1 MILGGGVKIN
11 VSCYMIKR
19 DFFDLDP
26 LLKNGFRA
34 PVRNPLVFLY
44 RHYLS
49 GRDLRY
55 RFHAPNDS
63 RILWAGQNCYTFVLF
78 TPAVLQE
85 VAVSYKQLTTSRRLP
100 QRLPEQ
106 GLRPATS
113 VAVPRT
119 TSSLCNR
126 SFAVAAPRAWNKLQS
141 PLRRVYSVNT
151 VRHQLKAVLFA
162 QAF

>member
-26 LLKNGFRA
+26 LLKNGSRA

-55 RFHAPNDS
+55 RFHAPERLSHPLD
-63 RILWAGQNCYTFVLF
+63 RPKLLHFRPLYACC
-78 TPAVLQE
+78 
-85 VAVSYKQLTTSRRLP
+85 TTRGVVGKSGSWDKIR
-100 QRLPEQ
+100 
-106 GLRPATS
+106 
-113 VAVPRT
+113 
-119 TSSLCNR
+119 
-126 SFAVAAPRAWNKLQS
+126 AAPSGSWDNFVHFEALNHISGQTLYQVKTLW
-141 PLRRVYSVNT
+141 
-151 VRHQLKAVLFA
+151 
-162 QAF
+162 